1 MIDRIVGNLIEII
14 VDMMLSGCDRETM
27 LNGSWVHSVSYEVVA
42 VRRGDVT
49 FVHLVVLIVV
59 FTIQPI
65 LIIIHLWHKREV
77 VEDVLSYDFVRT
89 RVDAFQNFCVK
100 GFESVGSQVIIFA

>member
-1 MIDRIVGNLIEII
+1 
-14 VDMMLSGCDRETM
+14 M
-27 LNGSWVHSVSYEVVA
+27 LNGSWVHSVGYEVVA

-65 LIIIHLWHKREV
+65 LIIIHLWH
-77 VEDVLSYDFVRT
+77 
-89 RVDAFQNFCVK
+89 
-100 GFESVGSQVIIFA
+100 